1 MRRVQIPGTELKVS
15 PICLGTVEF
24 GANIPEAQ
32 AFELLDAFVAEGG
45 NFIDSALIYSDWQPG
60 PKSINEKTVGR
71 WLTARSARDQIV
83 LATKGAHP
91 ELKTMQVSRLAPEDI
106 SGDVDKSLTN
116 LQTDVID
123 LYWLHRDDRKR
134 PVSEIIDTL
143 QAEVEAGK
151 IRYYGCSNWQIDRIA
166 EAQAYAKQKGILGF
180 AANQPM
186 WSLAKVNFEKVGD
199 QTTVALDDKGLA
211 FHRRTGMPLNPYSAQ
226 AHGFF
231 TKMEAQGRAGLSKND
246 DAWYINESNLRRLER
261 VKELAQQ
268 YQTTVGAV
276 ALSYLCSQPFVT
288 VPIVG
293 CKRLDHLHA
302 SLEAAEV
309 ILTNDEVAQ
318 LATM

>member
-1 MRRVQIPGTELKVS
+1 MRRVQIPGTELSVS

-45 NFIDSALIYSDWQPG
+45 NFIDSALIYSDWVPG
-60 PKSINEKTVGR
+60 TKSITEKTIGR
-71 WLTARSARDQIV
+71 WLTDRGVRDQIV

-91 ELKTMQVSRLAPEDI
+91 ELKTMHVSRLSPAEIIGDI
-106 SGDVDKSLTN
+106 DKSLSN

-123 LYWLHRDDRKR
+123 LYWLHRDDRQR

-143 QAEVEAGK
+143 QAQVEAGK

-166 EAQAYAKQKGILGF
+166 EAQAYAAQQGILGF

-186 WSLAKVNFEKVGD
+186 WSLATVNFEKVGD
-199 QTTVALDDKGLA
+199 QTTVALDEDGIA
-211 FHRRTGMPLNPYSAQ
+211 FHRRTNMPVNPYSAQ

-231 TKMEAQGRAGLSKND
+231 SKMEAQGRGGLSKMD
-246 DAWYINESNLRRLER
+246 DAWYINEANLRRLER
-261 VKELAQQ
+261 VEALAQQ
-268 YQTTVGAV
+268 HKTTVGVV

-293 CKRLDHLHA
+293 CKRLDHLHT
-302 SLEAAEV
+302 SLEAADLV
-309 ILTNDEVAQ
+309 LSRDEVTSLETA
-318 LATM
+318 